1 MDKFLGFG
9 VLPIVNQNDT
19 VSTAE
24 IETIPARTRTAA
36 FRDNDRLAGL
46 VMSGLEADA
55 LVLLSNVDGLL
66 QRRGSGTFEHLHR
79 ESGSEVIW
87 LVDEV
92 TTELKALAAGPSAN
106 GLGGMV
112 TKLGAS
118 DIAMDWGVMSF

>member
-24 IETIPARTRTAA
+24 IETIPARTRTGA
-36 FRDNDRLAGL
+36 FSDNDRLAGL

-55 LVLLSNVDGLL
+55 LVLLTNVDGLL
-66 QRRGSGTFEHLHR
+66 QRGGPGTVGHLHG
-79 ESGSEVIW
+79 ESRSEVIW
-87 LVDEV
+87 LVDEI

-106 GLGGMV
+106 GSGGMV
-112 TKLGAS
+112 TKLEAAG
-118 DIAMDWGVMSF
+118 IAIGCGRIAL